1 MFPLLIALCSVHV
14 TRRLRGVGPDVLPP
28 GGVNTHRGVRLGE
41 SRVSARPDRLR
52 YDRCKYGRR
61 FSLTPLAPRW
71 LALAPVACRA
81 FRSWLPGGRATGLRY
96 ACRTRLCRR
105 IRGLVTR
112 DANLTCCIYVIVM
125 RTGGGSRLT
134 VTIRGLCT
142 SNRMLIECGPSNRM
156 LMRAVQLIIVKVI
169 ETYDSRYAGFIDA
182 DQCSV

>member
-96 ACRTRLCRR
+96 ACRTRLCAHPWFSYARCQPYVLHLRDSNAHWRR
-105 IRGLVTR
+105 ITTDRHHTR
-112 DANLTCCIYVIVM
+112 PLYEQ
-125 RTGGGSRLT
+125 
-134 VTIRGLCT
+134 
-142 SNRMLIECGPSNRM
+142 SNADR
-156 LMRAVQLIIVKVI
+156 MRAEQ
-169 ETYDSRYAGFIDA
+169 SNAGRTTNHRE
-182 DQCSV
+182 SN